1 MWTWGATRIVPVFEC
16 SVLRIGAR
24 AHSRGW
30 WYSATAGSIIE
41 RNAKCKRL
49 NGHNGNECCACVSAI
64 ITYMPIISYLVLFN
78 LRLFDNRFNG
88 IHVICLTCTCALCT
102 RRKHFGIEAGL
113 VWNLSRWY
121 EMHRRHFAGGMF
133 HITWREKWFEN
144 MPRSGPPR
152 RIRKYLRD
160 RWHGHG
166 QRHSSIYFH
175 VALWIRR
182 WIVHK
187 HTQKKMHF
195 LTEKKIINQCACKLR
210 QIV

>member
-1 MWTWGATRIVPVFEC
+1 MCEREERRESCRCLNAAYYGLVAGHT
-16 SVLRIGAR
+16 
-24 AHSRGW
+24 
-30 WYSATAGSIIE
+30 ATAGSIIE

-49 NGHNGNECCACVSAI
+49 NGHNGNECCVCVSAI

-144 MPRSGPPR
+144 MPRSDPPR
-152 RIRKYLRD
+152 RHKRKCI
-160 RWHGHG
+160 
-166 QRHSSIYFH
+166 SSP
-175 VALWIRR
+175 
-182 WIVHK
+182 
-187 HTQKKMHF
+187 KKNNYKSVC
-195 LTEKKIINQCACKLR
+195 L
-210 QIV
+210 